1 MQVYGGSRLMV
12 RKKEVKKIISEMVEK
27 IATSYQP
34 LRIILFGSYA
44 YGNPDEDSDI
54 DLLIIKKTNE
64 RPIDRWMSVC
74 TLVSDRTRR
83 IPFEPIVVTPEEL
96 ENRIKGGDQFIEEII
111 TKGELLYDAG

>member
-1 MQVYGGSRLMV
+1 
-12 RKKEVKKIISEMVEK
+12 
-27 IATSYQP
+27 

-54 DLLIIKKTNE
+54 DLLIVKKTNE

-74 TLVSDRTRR
+74 NLVSDRKRH

-96 ENRIKGGDQFIEEII
+96 EERMRRGDQFFEDIV